1 MGVVRSFGSYSLGP
15 TTGTKYVGSKIES
28 LLSPNVAMRRST
40 ASWETFAVDT
50 IGYED
55 YSGAKIARKG
65 HAYKD
70 EYLALNICGGLSEG
84 HDGGPGRSVNA
95 IRHRDASLNTRT

>member
-40 ASWETFAVDT
+40 ASWETFAVET
-50 IGYED
+50 IGYKN
-55 YSGAKIARKG
+55 YSGAEFTRED

-84 HDGGPGRSVNA
+84 HGEGSGRSVNA
-95 IRHRDASLNTRT
+95 IRHRDASLNTRM